1 MLFLRFLNH
10 YFNQLE
16 RESIQ
21 ICYDDTKDYPLDG
34 HHERPEYDLE
44 AASAFGSIK
53 MSAWKGGQASAGKV
67 PIKIRKEFPETWLFE
82 DFDME
87 NR

>member
-1 MLFLRFLNH
+1 MFYSGNNFYNS
-10 YFNQLE
+10 LE
-16 RESIQ
+16 RESIPM
-21 ICYDDTKDYPLDG
+21 CYDDTKDYPLDG
-34 HHERPEYDLE
+34 YNKRPEYDLQS
-44 AASAFGSIK
+44 ASAYGDSSG
-53 MSAWKGGQASAGKV
+53 MSVFKGGQISAGNR